1 MDKNKERKR
10 IGILTMYY
18 NSANYGGLL
27 QAYALVRYLNDRGY
41 DSKQICYDFSKIT
54 ININNSSNNQKNQVI
69 LQLKRIVK
77 KALNECD
84 NAMHGLSDLKKL
96 RKNACK
102 DFRDSIPHTKEVY
115 SVDTLKKANQ
125 DFDVF
130 ITGSDQVWNPNGYRP
145 GFFLTFVDGTQKTKI
160 AYAASVSNRISS
172 KALDVY
178 KTALQDFDVISVR
191 EKADVMQI
199 RKATEKEVQW
209 AVDPVFLL
217 SKEEWSSVVSE
228 IDDII
233 SEPYIFC
240 YFLGD
245 SSKQRKLALEYA
257 SSKKL
262 KIVTIPYM
270 QMNYR
275 KCDSKFGDV
284 KLWEVTPNQFLG
296 LIRNAQRVFTDSF
309 HATAFSLI
317 FQKKFV
323 VFERSGHPEMIERI
337 KSIVRLFKCDENLIN
352 EEIMTTEKLDELF
365 TKTHSRYE
373 LEEFNDL
380 LANSKSIIEL

>member
-10 IGILTMYY
+10 VGILTMYY
-18 NSANYGGLL
+18 DSANYGGLL
-27 QAYALVRYLNDRGY
+27 QAYALVRYLNDKGY
-41 DSKQICYDFSKIT
+41 ESKQICYDFSKIT
-54 ININNSSNNQKNQVI
+54 ININNPSNKQKSQVI
-69 LQLKRIVK
+69 LRLKKIVK
-77 KALNECD
+77 KTLNECD
-84 NAMHGLSDLKKL
+84 NAMHGLSNLKKL

-115 SVDTLKKANQ
+115 SVDTLKKTNE

-145 GFFLTFVDGTQKTKI
+145 GFFLNFVDGTKKTKI

-199 RKATEKEVQW
+199 KKVTEKEVQW

-217 SKEEWSSVVSE
+217 SKEEWSPVASE
-228 IDDII
+228 TDDII

-245 SSKQRKLALEYA
+245 SSKQRNVALEYA

-275 KCDSKFGDV
+275 KCDSEFGDV
-284 KLWEVTPNQFLG
+284 KLLEVTPNQFLG
-296 LIRNAQRVFTDSF
+296 LIRNAQMVFTDSF

-352 EEIMTTEKLDELF
+352 EEIMITEELEELF

-380 LANSKSIIEL
+380 LANSKSIIEI

>member
-1 MDKNKERKR
+1 MDKNKDRKR
-10 IGILTMYY
+10 VGILTMYY

-54 ININNSSNNQKNQVI
+54 ININNPSNKKKSQVL
-69 LQLKRIVK
+69 LQLKKIVK
-77 KALNECD
+77 KTLNECD
-84 NAMHGLSDLKKL
+84 NAIHGLANLKKI

-102 DFRDSIPHTKEVY
+102 DFRDRIPHTKEVY
-115 SVDTLKKANQ
+115 SVDTLKRANE
-125 DFDVF
+125 DFDIF

-145 GFFLTFVDGTQKTKI
+145 GFFLTFVDGTKKTKI

-172 KALDVY
+172 GALDVY
-178 KTALQDFDVISVR
+178 KTALQDFAVISVR
-191 EKADVMQI
+191 EKADVVQI
-199 RKATEKEVQW
+199 KRATEKDVHW

-217 SKEEWSSVVSE
+217 SKEEWSSEASE
-228 IDDII
+228 IEDII

-245 SSKQRKLALEYA
+245 STKQRSVALEYA
-257 SSKKL
+257 LSKKL

-275 KCDSKFGDV
+275 KCDSEFGDV
-284 KLWEVTPNQFLG
+284 KLLEVTPNQFLG
-296 LIRNAQRVFTDSF
+296 LIKNAQRVFTDSF

-337 KSIVRLFKCDENLIN
+337 KSIVRLFKCDENLID
-352 EEIMTTEKLDELF
+352 EEIMTTESIEELF
-365 TKTHSRYE
+365 MRTHSRYE
-373 LEEFNDL
+373 LEEFSDL
-380 LANSKSIIEL
+380 LAKSKSIIDI